1 MKKSG
6 VQRTAFV
13 TLCFVTIL
21 VFVGAIVRTSGAGLG
36 CPDWPTCWGELIPPT
51 QVEQVDREKL
61 EKSLPRFKRKAKAL
75 GRDPDTI
82 TVDSLMEEFNGT
94 HTYIEFVNR
103 LFALPVLI
111 SSFILMVK
119 GMRRKT
125 LPGVIRKS
133 AVWSFVLVIVNA
145 ILGAAVVF
153 SGLKTGFI
161 TAHMIAAFILT
172 FLLVYVVWAGVPE
185 GQKRRVIPGAGKK
198 AVGLL
203 LALVLIEGLLGSQ
216 IREMTDVLQKTYG
229 VESRPDWIGQIDDS
243 WLFLV
248 HRSFSWAIVA
258 AAVWV
263 CWKVGFRG
271 AVPKAVF
278 TIVIAFML
286 MGLVFTHVE
295 ISAVVQVLHVGL
307 ASILVSLSYYWWLAA
322 DTADTGGD
330 RA

>member
-1 MKKSG
+1 MKNSG

-36 CPDWPTCWGELIPPT
+36 CPDWPTCWGELIPPWK
-51 QVEQVDREKL
+51 VEQVDFE
-61 EKSLPRFKRKAKAL
+61 SLNVERFQKKAKLL
-75 GRDPDTI
+75 GRDPSEI
-82 TVDSLMEEFNGT
+82 TRETLRGEFNGA

-119 GMRRKT
+119 GLRRKT
-125 LPGVIRKS
+125 LPRVIRRS
-133 AVWSFVLVIVNA
+133 SVLSFVLVIVNA
-145 ILGAAVVF
+145 VLGAAVVF

-198 AVGLL
+198 TVGLL

-216 IREMTDVLQKTYG
+216 IREMTDVLQRTYG

-248 HRSFSWAIVA
+248 HRSFSWAIVV
-258 AAVWV
+258 AAVWG

-271 AVPKAVF
+271 VVPKAVF
-278 TIVIAFML
+278 AIVIAFML
-286 MGLVFTHVE
+286 MGIVFTHIE

-322 DTADTGGD
+322 DSADVEGD

>member
-1 MKKSG
+1 MKKTG

-36 CPDWPTCWGELIPPT
+36 CPDWPTCWGELIPPWK
-51 QVEQVDREKL
+51 VEQVDFENL
-61 EKSLPRFKRKAKAL
+61 NVERFQQKAKFL
-75 GRDPDTI
+75 GRDPEEI
-82 TVDSLMEEFNGT
+82 TRETLRGEFNGG

-103 LFALPVLI
+103 LFALPVLL
-111 SSFILMVK
+111 SSFILMIK
-119 GMRRKT
+119 GLRRKV
-125 LPGVIRKS
+125 LPGAIRAS
-133 AVWSFVLVIVNA
+133 AVGSFVLVIVNA
-145 ILGAAVVF
+145 VLGAMVVF

-161 TAHMIAAFILT
+161 TAHLIAAFILT
-172 FLLVYVVWAGVPE
+172 FLLVYLVWAGVAE
-185 GQKRRVIPGAGKK
+185 GKTRKTISGAGKK

-216 IREMTDVLQKTYG
+216 IREMTDVLQRTYG
-229 VESRPDWIGQIDDS
+229 VESRPEWIGQIDDS

-258 AAVWV
+258 AAVFV

-271 AVPKAVF
+271 VVPKAVF
-278 TIVIAFML
+278 VIVLAFMV
-286 MGLVFTHVE
+286 MGLVFSHVE

-322 DTADTGGD
+322 DEGGE